1 MLVIKNKTKKTQ
13 IRVFT
18 SLCIVFGEK
27 VVHVESLL
35 SCVVI
40 WFHFGLTQKK
50 FCYNKGKLHKHTIC
64 NGNNFTFNCTY
75 PITDHNSGMPVRG
88 MRAK

>member
-1 MLVIKNKTKKTQ
+1 MLIIKNKTKQKKTQ

-40 WFHFGLTQKK
+40 WFHFGLTHKKK

-64 NGNNFTFNCTY
+64 NGNN
-75 PITDHNSGMPVRG
+75 
-88 MRAK
+88 

>member
-1 MLVIKNKTKKTQ
+1 MQASATKFQRIINNKQFKKHEPLPIVSESRNKDAKYMLIIKNKTKQKSR

-40 WFHFGLTQKK
+40 WFHFE
-50 FCYNKGKLHKHTIC
+50 
-64 NGNNFTFNCTY
+64 
-75 PITDHNSGMPVRG
+75 
-88 MRAK
+88 

>member
-1 MLVIKNKTKKTQ
+1 MLVIKNKTKQKSR

-40 WFHFGLTQKK
+40 WFHFEELTPYKVSLK
-50 FCYNKGKLHKHTIC
+50 
-64 NGNNFTFNCTY
+64 
-75 PITDHNSGMPVRG
+75 
-88 MRAK
+88 

>member
-18 SLCIVFGEK
+18 SLSIVFGEK

-40 WFHFGLTQKK
+40 WFHFGLTQQKSFVAIK
-50 FCYNKGKLHKHTIC
+50 ANYTNTQFVMVIIEHSIAHTQ
-64 NGNNFTFNCTY
+64 
-75 PITDHNSGMPVRG
+75 
-88 MRAK
+88 